1 MHFSPLTCVSFPE
14 VRADHPLGSLYVVE
28 ILQSGVL
35 LVERPPVVFPDK
47 GEEAGP
53 LVLPDGG
60 PALAGDDE
68 LLTASVTVERPQEVS
83 HSGAPQLSQLS
94 AGLVTAVTFL
104 TRDPPGRAGQRL
116 APVHLLLHRD
126 KVQETGEGAGGG
138 GRVPGADHRLGVE
151 GLTPVLGG
159 EEGEG
164 VTDREVAP
172 LQH

>member
-1 MHFSPLTCVSFPE
+1 MHFSPLTCVSFPK

-35 LVERPPVVFPDK
+35 LVERSPVVFPDK

-53 LVLPDGG
+53 LVLPDGC
-60 PALAGDDE
+60 PSLAGDDQ
-68 LLTASVTVERPQEVS
+68 LLTASITVERPQEVS
-83 HSGAPQLSQLS
+83 HSWTSQLPELL

-104 TRDPPGRAGQRL
+104 TRDGPGLAGETV
-116 APVHLLLHRD
+116 ASVDLLLHRN

-138 GRVPGADHRLGVE
+138 GGVSRADHRLGVE
-151 GLTPVLGG
+151 GLTPVLSR
-159 EEGEG
+159 EESERI
-164 VTDREVAP
+164 TDRELAP